1 MSFLVNREVDE
12 GYFRKTNAWSGRI
25 TVSSTLM
32 GGRAVDSPEIASIPS
47 VLRHEATNLG
57 CKHSAQIDFS
67 AKNKKNRSSSNSNY
81 LYLEEKS
88 KQSIRQGPKKGE
100 KITSEEEKISRAEQ
114 NQDEEVEESFPWQK
128 EESTLLPIFH
138 GSKTKNQ
145 QNPSDF
151 LSFI

>member
-67 AKNKKNRSSSNSNY
+67 AKNKKKSEHPRTRIIFIWKKNQNRASG
-81 LYLEEKS
+81 KGQ
-88 KQSIRQGPKKGE
+88 KRGKKLPL
-100 KITSEEEKISRAEQ
+100 KKRKLAEQ
-114 NQDEEVEESFPWQK
+114 N
-128 EESTLLPIFH
+128 
-138 GSKTKNQ
+138 KTRMKK
-145 QNPSDF
+145 
-151 LSFI
+151 